1 MKKSFL
7 LILSILALVGC
18 NPQSSADIGQSA
30 PKIAAKQLDGRT
42 LAPHV
47 MQGKAV
53 VLAFFKNGCASCLK
67 DLLKLNAMAKEQQD
81 KLVVLAINA
90 LDSPE
95 TIADMAQRFGW
106 DSMILLKDELGI
118 TSKRYDVAVT
128 PTLIIFDKNGIIQ
141 ARVVGERPWE
151 GTQRIFDAIL

>member
-1 MKKSFL
+1 MKTSL
-7 LILSILALVGC
+7 QILIVLLALAGC
-18 NPQSSADIGQSA
+18 NTQTSADIGQSA
-30 PKIAAKQLDGRT
+30 PKIAAKQLDGQA
-42 LAPHV
+42 LAPHT

-67 DLLKLNAMAKEQQD
+67 DLPKLNTMAQEQRD

-128 PTLIIFDKNGIIQ
+128 PTLIILDKNGIIA
-141 ARVVGERPWE
+141 ARIVGERAWE
-151 GTQRIFDAIL
+151 GTEKILYEVL